1 MHLFFKLIRS
11 EKFQLIHLIISRLE
25 CKYSTYIIIGM
36 PDAFKSG
43 ENISSNHSHQ
53 HTAHCN
59 NWICR
64 TEQNFFGLFRVE
76 QLERR
81 LDQADRVVESL
92 YYKLNPIFHLFFLVE
107 T

>member
-1 MHLFFKLIRS
+1 
-11 EKFQLIHLIISRLE
+11 
-25 CKYSTYIIIGM
+25 M

-92 YYKLNPIFHLFFLVE
+92 HYKLDPVFLSRNMNNGE
-107 T
+107 